1 MDINQESVEANFI
14 DDFYELDIP
23 VQNGFIY
30 IVAPGNE
37 GAYIYSNS

>member
-23 VQNGFIY
+23 VQNNFIY
-30 IVAPGNE
+30 IVVTGNE
-37 GAYIYSNS
+37 EVYI